1 MSWLS
6 AILGGVS
13 NAIDRRDEREAAE
26 RKGLT
31 FDEQRRMANL
41 DSNQDRET
49 LLYQT
54 LLAEEVRKNQ
64 RNQRIRGGK
73 NYAQFA
79 SNIPGYVNK
88 APVSGV
94 DNPLPVAPRID
105 L

>member
-6 AILGGVS
+6 TVLSGVS
-13 NAIDRRDEREAAE
+13 NAIDRRNDRKDSQRSFEDER
-26 RKGLT
+26 RL
-31 FDEQRRMANL
+31 ANL
-41 DSNQDRET
+41 DANQDRET